1 MKQLI
6 LFLLVF
12 LTIVST
18 AFSQTHHTQKEKQQ
32 ATFDSLRKVSR
43 KLYLAGKLDSLP
55 AFNGKMLLL
64 AQKIKEDSTFAMI
77 YGLYGNYFFSKGDYA
92 ICIEYTLKNA
102 EYAEKQWKKRLAVIN
117 TNLATSYTQLE
128 NYPLALFYL
137 RKAQQFITFDDNGDG
152 TSSTYSG
159 FAYAFC
165 KMLKPDSALK
175 YAQLDYQSVLKKIG
189 DYKYNQAFI
198 YRNFGMV
205 YELLNEP
212 VLTNYYYKTGVRYC
226 DSMHYMRMLT
236 QTARYYSLYLKKTG
250 KYKEAKDYAFLGFRA
265 AKQMGNKGELVAT
278 SDILYSLYE
287 GHSNSD
293 SAYYYLKVNHL
304 YQDSLRIEQKTNQL
318 QAIIASQ
325 QIKETERN
333 AREAQ
338 AEEDRRHNIQYA
350 AIALGLVLLIMVFL
364 LLSRS
369 IIVNTRIIEIVG
381 VIGLLIVFEFIN
393 LVVHP
398 YLVHLTSDS
407 PILMLL
413 ILVLIASII
422 VPLHHQLEHWIKHR
436 LVEKNKTIR
445 LAAAKRTI
453 EKLEGGR

>member
-1 MKQLI
+1 
-6 LFLLVF
+6 
-12 LTIVST
+12 
-18 AFSQTHHTQKEKQQ
+18 
-32 ATFDSLRKVSR
+32 
-43 KLYLAGKLDSLP
+43 
-55 AFNGKMLLL
+55 
-64 AQKIKEDSTFAMI
+64 
-77 YGLYGNYFFSKGDYA
+77 
-92 ICIEYTLKNA
+92 
-102 EYAEKQWKKRLAVIN
+102 
-117 TNLATSYTQLE
+117 
-128 NYPLALFYL
+128 
-137 RKAQQFITFDDNGDG
+137 
-152 TSSTYSG
+152 
-159 FAYAFC
+159 
-165 KMLKPDSALK
+165 
-175 YAQLDYQSVLKKIG
+175 
-189 DYKYNQAFI
+189 
-198 YRNFGMV
+198 
-205 YELLNEP
+205 
-212 VLTNYYYKTGVRYC
+212 
-226 DSMHYMRMLT
+226 MLT